1 MHKLS
6 PLRPQ
11 FWLHFFQEIGRDVVT
26 VTVPLFRIMIPI
38 IILVKILE
46 ELGVID
52 LLGIAIAPLMA
63 TLGLPEEIGMV
74 WAVTLVV
81 NFYAGLLVMFSL
93 LDPSTLSAAQM
104 TLIGVLML
112 IGHSIPLE
120 GKIAQAT
127 GVRMRSVAV
136 LRIAGGYLFAWILHQ
151 WYSYSGHLQEPVQM
165 AWQPQPISE
174 GWLAWGQAQVESLFI
189 MFVIIALL
197 MTLLKLIKLIGIE
210 KLIQWALRPFL
221 KVMGIGKEATN
232 ITLIG
237 ITLGIGFGGG
247 ILIKE
252 ARTGNINKKDI
263 FAAVT
268 LLGFCHSIIEDTI
281 VIMLVGANLTAILWG
296 RIAFS
301 IVMTWLMVQYY
312 DWVSEKTRDK
322 QLIRQHG

>member
-1 MHKLS
+1 MNKLS

-11 FWLHFFQEIGRDVVT
+11 FWQQFFSDIGKDIVAVSI
-26 VTVPLFRIMIPI
+26 PLFRIMIPI
-38 IILVKILE
+38 IILVKVLQ
-46 ELGVID
+46 ELGLID
-52 LLGIAIAPLMA
+52 VLGMLIAPLMA

-74 WAVTLVV
+74 WAITLVV

-93 LDPSTLSAAQM
+93 LDPSSLSTAQM

-127 GVRMRSVAV
+127 GVRMRSVV
-136 LRIAGGYLFAWILHQ
+136 LFRTLGGYLFAWLLHQ
-151 WYSYSGHLQEPVQM
+151 WFSYSGNLQEPVQM
-165 AWQPQPISE
+165 AWQPQPVPA
-174 GWLAWGQAQVESLFI
+174 GLLPWAQAQVESLFA
-189 MFVIIALL
+189 MFLIITVL
-197 MTLLKLIKLIGIE
+197 MTLLKIIKLIGIE

-221 KVMGIGKEATN
+221 KIMGIGKEATN

-252 ARTGNINKKDI
+252 AKTGNINKKDI

-301 IVMTWLMVQYY
+301 IVMTWMMVQYY
-312 DWVSEKTRDK
+312 DWVSEQTRDK
-322 QLIRQHG
+322 YLIRQHG